1 MAKIGNGYMGGFS
14 GSLGPAVGYQWN
26 GKWCLRSKPAMV
38 RNPRTV
44 KQMEHRALFR
54 QQVRLAAQMRWAVTT
69 ALTDV
74 ARESGMTS
82 YNLFVSLNQQ
92 AFSQVEGELAVDW
105 SLLQLSVG
113 PVAPVS
119 LEGAALSA
127 GDRLEVDFERNPMH
141 LSSSAFDQVWL
152 YIFSPALGQGFLTTP
167 VYRRERRIGVV
178 LPTGFADGELH
189 LYAFVG
195 DRQGRFSPTA
205 YLHFAPEEPDAA
217 AAPQNTDNH
226 DVTADIPAASDTQP
240 AVGEPDTAPVAADA
254 APTPR
259 EPDDPAQLS
268 LW

>member
-92 AFSQVEGELAVDW
+92 AFSQVEGELAV
-105 SLLQLSVG
+105 
-113 PVAPVS
+113 
-119 LEGAALSA
+119 
-127 GDRLEVDFERNPMH
+127 
-141 LSSSAFDQVWL
+141 
-152 YIFSPALGQGFLTTP
+152 
-167 VYRRERRIGVV
+167 
-178 LPTGFADGELH
+178 TG
-189 LYAFVG
+189 
-195 DRQGRFSPTA
+195 RCCS
-205 YLHFAPEEPDAA
+205 
-217 AAPQNTDNH
+217 
-226 DVTADIPAASDTQP
+226 
-240 AVGEPDTAPVAADA
+240 
-254 APTPR
+254 
-259 EPDDPAQLS
+259 
-268 LW
+268 